1 MVAAS
6 VVWLLVIKAAHIFV
20 PGFSN
25 TLTCMHYI
33 FSVWRWMNNNYNK
46 IVMIPRGSC

>member
-33 FSVWRWMNNNYNK
+33 FPV
-46 IVMIPRGSC
+46 IVIEIDE